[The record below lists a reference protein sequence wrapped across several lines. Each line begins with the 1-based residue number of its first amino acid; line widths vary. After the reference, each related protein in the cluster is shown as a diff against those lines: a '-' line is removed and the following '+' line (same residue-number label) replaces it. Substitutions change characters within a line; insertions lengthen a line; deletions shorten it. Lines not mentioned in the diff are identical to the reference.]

1 MVEQRWGRI
10 LCPLDFA
17 EGSRGGPRRGDLAQS
32 VAGGSPRIRAR
43 GYPPAM
49 RPPLP
54 APPTRKVLAVDDS
67 ATVRAALETLL
78 EPLGFEVVHAEHGAA
93 ALQLL
98 RTSAFDLAFLD
109 LEMPVLDGP
118 SLLRFMRQ
126 HRDPT
131 RVVLLT
137 SAETSSVAA
146 TIKLGVSDYLPK
158 PFDARGVRA
167 VLDRVLGD
175 QARLLEPDEPRLLVV
190 DGPAGAAAALRDALP
205 PHAALDEASG
215 GEAEALACDRSY
227 RVLAFGPGA
236 GEELRRALS
245 AIAPAAALLGLGEGA
260 GAWDGAL
267 PWPAD
272 SEALRAPLLPLCLRP
287 LVSAGG
293 ARVELASFCGEP
305 AQEPLYFTLA
315 ARRLD
320 VALEWQRREAAAVV
334 VDLTRAP
341 PRPEA
346 VSALI
351 EEAGIAARDRSLEL
365 MFLVPHGLEKALA
378 GLADRFIV
386 RES

>member
-67 ATVRAALETLL
+67 PTVRAALEALL

-98 RTSAFDLAFLD
+98 RTSAFDLVFLD

-118 SLLRFMRQ
+118 SLLRFLRQ

-175 QARLLEPDEPRLLVV
+175 QACRLEPAFSRS
-190 DGPAGAAAALRDALP
+190 GRGRARSSAAR
-205 PHAALDEASG
+205 
-215 GEAEALACDRSY
+215 
-227 RVLAFGPGA
+227 F
-236 GEELRRALS
+236 RRARQRRRCS
-245 AIAPAAALLGLGEGA
+245 VWARAPAPGTERCRG
-260 GAWDGAL
+260 
-267 PWPAD
+267 
-272 SEALRAPLLPLCLRP
+272 RP
-287 LVSAGG
+287 I
-293 ARVELASFCGEP
+293 RRRC
-305 AQEPLYFTLA
+305 
-315 ARRLD
+315 ARRSC
-320 VALEWQRREAAAVV
+320 
-334 VDLTRAP
+334 P
-341 PRPEA
+341 
-346 VSALI
+346 SAC
-351 EEAGIAARDRSLEL
+351 GRW
-365 MFLVPHGLEKALA
+365 
-378 GLADRFIV
+378 
-386 RES
+386 

>member
-1 MVEQRWGRI
+1 MQ
-10 LCPLDFA
+10 
-17 EGSRGGPRRGDLAQS
+17 
-32 VAGGSPRIRAR
+32 
-43 GYPPAM
+43 
-49 RPPLP
+49 PPLP
-54 APPTRKVLAVDDS
+54 APPARKVLAVDDS
-67 ATVRAALETLL
+67 AAVRAALEALL

-93 ALQLL
+93 ALQFL

-118 SLLRFMRQ
+118 SLLRFLRQ

-131 RVVLLT
+131 RIVLLT
-137 SAETSSVAA
+137 GAETASVAA

-175 QARLLEPDEPRLLVV
+175 QARGLEPDEPRVLVV
-190 DGPAGAAAALRDALP
+190 DGPAGAAEALRGALP
-205 PHAALDEASG
+205 PHAALDEARG
-215 GEAEALACDRSY
+215 AEAETLARDRPY

-245 AIAPAAALLGLGEGA
+245 TSAPAAALLGLGDGA
-260 GAWDGAL
+260 RAGDGAL
-267 PWPAD
+267 PWPAPP
-272 SEALRAPLLPLCLRP
+272 EVLRAPLLPGCLRP

-293 ARVELASFCGEP
+293 ARVQLASFRGEP

-315 ARRLD
+315 ARRLH

-341 PRPEA
+341 PRSEA

-351 EEAGIAARDRSLEL
+351 EEAGIAARDLSLEL
-365 MFLVPHGLEKALA
+365 MFLVAPGLEKTLA
-378 GLADRFIV
+378 GLAERFIV
-386 RES
+386 RAS

>member
-1 MVEQRWGRI
+1 
-10 LCPLDFA
+10 
-17 EGSRGGPRRGDLAQS
+17 
-32 VAGGSPRIRAR
+32 
-43 GYPPAM
+43 M

-54 APPTRKVLAVDDS
+54 APPARKVLAIDDS
-67 ATVRAALETLL
+67 ATVRAAMEALL

-98 RTSAFDLAFLD
+98 RTSAFDLVFLD

-175 QARLLEPDEPRLLVV
+175 QARLEPDEPRLLVV
-190 DGPAGAAAALRDALP
+190 DGPAGAAAALQSALP

-215 GEAEALACDRSY
+215 AEAEALAHDRPY

-236 GEELRRALS
+236 DEELRRAVS
-245 AIAPAAALLGLGEGA
+245 ASAPAAALLGLGEGA
-260 GAWDGAL
+260 GAGDGAL
-267 PWPAD
+267 PWPAPP
-272 SEALRAPLLPLCLRP
+272 EALRAPLLPICLRP

-293 ARVELASFCGEP
+293 ARVQLASFRGEP

-315 ARRLD
+315 ARRLH

-341 PRPEA
+341 PRPDA

-365 MFLVPHGLEKALA
+365 MFLVPRDLEKAFA
-378 GLADRFIV
+378 GLAYRFIV
-386 RES
+386 RAP